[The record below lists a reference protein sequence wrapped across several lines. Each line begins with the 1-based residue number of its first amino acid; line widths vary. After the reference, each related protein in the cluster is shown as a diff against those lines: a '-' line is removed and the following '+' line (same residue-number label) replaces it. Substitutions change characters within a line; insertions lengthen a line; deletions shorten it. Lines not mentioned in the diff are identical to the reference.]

1 MKKIL
6 LTFLALGMASLAK
19 DKDITLGECPEPVKA
34 TIAEYSKK
42 FRFEKVEL
50 EGKTEPKIYGAKFM
64 APDGRRFEIIMGG
77 DGKVQKT
84 ELKKEKK
91 EKEKKDK

>member
-6 LTFLALGMASLAK
+6 LTFLALGMAVVAK
-19 DKDITLGECPEPVKA
+19 DPDIPLAECPEPVKA

-42 FRFEKVEL
+42 FRFEKVEM
-50 EGKTEPKIYGAKFM
+50 EGSLTSKIYGAKFM
-64 APDGRRFEIIMGG
+64 APDGRRFEVIMGA

-84 ELKKEKK
+84 ELKKVKNK
-91 EKEKKDK
+91 